1 MDQIAHYQ
9 QIITQLLEEYAAIP
23 PSYPTNLR
31 DEVVA
36 DTVRNHFQLISL
48 GWEQSRFIH
57 EVIFHLD
64 IIEGKV
70 WIQRNNTEADLSAE
84 LIERGVPKSDIVI
97 GFQPTGT
104 LVQTNY
110 AVA

>member
-1 MDQIAHYQ
+1 MDKITQYQ

-23 PSYPTNLR
+23 PSYPTKLR

-36 DTVRNHFQLISL
+36 DTVRNHFQLVSL
-48 GWEQSRFIH
+48 GWEENKFIH

-64 IIEGKV
+64 IIEGKIWV
-70 WIQRNNTEADLSAE
+70 QRNNTEADLSGE
-84 LIERGVPKSDIVI
+84 LTDRGIPKSDIVI
-97 GFQPTGT
+97 GFQSPAIRSQTG
-104 LVQTNY
+104 Y